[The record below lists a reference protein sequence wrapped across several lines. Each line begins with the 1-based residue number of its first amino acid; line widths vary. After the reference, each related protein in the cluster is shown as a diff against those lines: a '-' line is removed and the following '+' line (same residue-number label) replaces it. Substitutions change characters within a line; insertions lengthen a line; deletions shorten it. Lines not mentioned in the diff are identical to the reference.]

1 MATRKRVANRRP
13 VLVVNGMKIAE
24 SRVRDVIL
32 EEIALERKAQDLHE
46 AILREG
52 FFGSMFKV
60 AANLGGLGAKKAA
73 AGAEAA
79 GKKAAEA
86 MTAIKGVVNKA
97 AQAVSS
103 AAEEVMKGMEES
115 MDEAKYEIAKALV
128 ADAQEDVSA
137 SLSKLFKNMLAK
149 GRKEGLND
157 AQVGQAYMAAVM
169 KSMHAA
175 KKE

>member
-60 AANLGGLGAKKAA
+60 ASNLGGLGAKKVGDASDAA
-73 AGAEAA
+73 S
-79 GKKAAEA
+79 KKAGEA

-103 AAEEVMKGMEES
+103 AAEEVMKGMEDS

-128 ADAQEDVSA
+128 EDAQEDVSA

-149 GRKEGLND
+149 GRKEGLKD
-157 AQVGQAYMAAVM
+157 SQVGQAYMAAVM

-175 KKE
+175 KK